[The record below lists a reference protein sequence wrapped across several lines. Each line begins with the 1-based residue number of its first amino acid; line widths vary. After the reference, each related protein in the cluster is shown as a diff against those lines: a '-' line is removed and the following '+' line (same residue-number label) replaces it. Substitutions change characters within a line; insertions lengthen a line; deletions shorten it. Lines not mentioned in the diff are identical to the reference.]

1 MVILPL
7 SLYVKKGKMG
17 VNLQLKSRLR
27 RSCDDVVNLVL
38 ISLCVRT
45 GTGEQQSTETRSRRL
60 GVPSHRRRE

>member
-38 ISLCVRT
+38 ISPTLAPVAQLCVAA
-45 GTGEQQSTETRSRRL
+45 
-60 GVPSHRRRE
+60 PH